1 MEINK
6 EHTPKNAN
14 LKENKLFCEKYKE
27 WVDEGEGCRHKS
39 DYCQFRKQCLI
50 YLKEKFKDF

>member
-14 LKENKLFCEKYKE
+14 LKGNKLFCEKYKE

-50 YLKEKFKDF
+50 YLKEKFKNF

>member
-6 EHTPKNAN
+6 EHTPKNA
-14 LKENKLFCEKYKE
+14 KPEENKLFCEKYKE

>member
-6 EHTPKNAN
+6 EHTPKDVNPE
-14 LKENKLFCEKYKE
+14 ENKLFCEKYKE
-27 WVDEGEGCRHKS
+27 WVDEDEGCRHKS

-50 YLKEKFKDF
+50 HLKEKFKDF

>member
-6 EHTPKNAN
+6 EHTPKDAN
-14 LKENKLFCEKYKE
+14 PKENKLFCEKYIE
-27 WVDEGEGCRHKS
+27 WVDEDEGCRHKS

-50 YLKEKFKDF
+50 HLKEKFKDF

>member
-6 EHTPKNAN
+6 EHTPKETNPE
-14 LKENKLFCEKYKE
+14 ENKLFCEKYKE

-39 DYCQFRKQCLI
+39 DYCQFRKQCHI
-50 YLKEKFKDF
+50 YMKEKFKDF

>member
-14 LKENKLFCEKYKE
+14 PEENKLFCEKYKE

>member
-1 MEINK
+1 MEIKK
-6 EHTPKNAN
+6 EHTPKDPNPE
-14 LKENKLFCEKYKE
+14 ENKLFCEKYKE